1 MLDYCS
7 SHQRCFS
14 LLEGLVSP
22 ELVPKFHF
30 QILYLLSSLTVR
42 ITFQNVFSGNIQA
55 NQKEM
60 SKIREEAREET
71 KKQNT
76 HTDMSMA
83 QTST

>member
-1 MLDYCS
+1 
-7 SHQRCFS
+7 